1 MARTKISVRIDG
13 IKETIAEL
21 SLRDKRVEKAVKA
34 QVGESALKI
43 QEGAKERAPVDTGA
57 LRNSIT
63 VDFYERG
70 LAAQIGPHMPY
81 APYVEY
87 GTRKM
92 AARPYL
98 GPAFAAERP
107 NFERGIKKVLKGAIE

>member
-1 MARTKISVRIDG
+1 MAKISVRIEG
-13 IKETIAEL
+13 IKETVAEI
-21 SLRDKRVEKAVKA
+21 SLRDRRVREAVKH

-43 QEGAKERAPVDTGA
+43 QEEAKKRAPVDTGA

-63 VDFYERG
+63 VDFYEQG

-81 APYVEY
+81 APYVEH

-92 AARPYL
+92 AARPFL
-98 GPAFAAERP
+98 SPAFEAERP
-107 NFERGIKKVLKGAIE
+107 RFEKGIRKAIKGAIE